1 MKGVQEVAL
10 LVAFPPPLTAM
21 DRLATMDKVLAAV
34 VAGSVVIWLVG
45 RKISK
50 RTCLPPG
57 PRPLPLIGN
66 AHQVPRRSPWLTYA
80 AWAKEYGM
88 PTFNAL
94 RPKCLTAF
102 QATSS
107 TSKLLVAM

>member
-1 MKGVQEVAL
+1 
-10 LVAFPPPLTAM
+10 M
-21 DRLATMDKVLAAV
+21 DRLVTVHNVIAAV

-66 AHQVPRRSPWLTYA
+66 AHQAPRGNSWLTYT

-88 PTFNAL
+88 STFSAL
-94 RPKCLTAF
+94 RRSA
-102 QATSS
+102 
-107 TSKLLVAM
+107 